1 MISNID
7 SLLEVW
13 SKKKD
18 SEVIEFLITHY
29 HDKHREQ
36 LKSLIELSEYIETN
50 HISEPLCPR
59 GLTSHLKNVM
69 LDLFEHMSLEENS
82 VFPMISLGQKDMV
95 LNQMRFLQ
103 YEHEQQSEAL
113 DTLLFLTNDLLLPK
127 DACPKWWAL
136 YNEISEFYTDIHEHM
151 ALENN
156 VLFVY

>member
-1 MISNID
+1 
-7 SLLEVW
+7 
-13 SKKKD
+13 
-18 SEVIEFLITHY
+18 
-29 HDKHREQ
+29 
-36 LKSLIELSEYIETN
+36 
-50 HISEPLCPR
+50 
-59 GLTSHLKNVM
+59 M